1 MSSIKPLKHRRACP
15 KMSKKRRE
23 ELILDYA
30 KSVKFER
37 IRAAY
42 PAPGMHVSSVM
53 TGILDHIKECFQETK
68 RLPEGKQKIRKRGY
82 GGGRCDVV
90 FPSRFRWVGTG
101 YMCLINQ

>member
-23 ELILDYA
+23 ELFREYVGI
-30 KSVKFER
+30 VKFHR

-42 PAPGMHVSSVM
+42 PAPAMHVSSVK
-53 TGILDHIKECFQETK
+53 TGILDHIQDCFEETK

-101 YMCLINQ
+101 YICLINH

>member
-1 MSSIKPLKHRRACP
+1 MSSIKSLKQRRACP

-23 ELILDYA
+23 ELFREYVGI
-30 KSVKFER
+30 VKFHR

-53 TGILDHIKECFQETK
+53 TGILDHIKECFQGTK
-68 RLPEGKQKIRKRGY
+68 RLPQGKQKIRKRGY

-90 FPSRFRWVGTG
+90 FPSRFIWVGSG
-101 YMCLINQ
+101 YMCLIEH